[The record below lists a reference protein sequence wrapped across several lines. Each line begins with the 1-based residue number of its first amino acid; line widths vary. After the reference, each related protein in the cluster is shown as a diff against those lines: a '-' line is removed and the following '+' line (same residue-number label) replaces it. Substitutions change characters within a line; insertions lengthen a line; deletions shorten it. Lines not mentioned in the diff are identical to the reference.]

1 MFTPILVSMTMAIIC
16 DETVN
21 YWWGAQRWG
30 NAKVGLADSRRER
43 DARPAG
49 KQTKAEMT
57 GIKNWDSI
65 SSTSLHQ
72 EGYISSGNSTLNF
85 FRRLSGSS
93 SRVGHSFWFYVDSF
107 LSKSDHCLPLAVT
120 SWWSYLGNVVK
131 SSKAKFR
138 SRFWM
143 QRLVN
148 ILKLDFDQLVIW
160 LKSSKFGENTQ
171 LLWPLFLLQCL
182 HFMMQGEREKW
193 RCSW

>member
-65 SSTSLHQ
+65 SSTALHQ
-72 EGYISSGNSTLNF
+72 EGYTSSGNSRNDNAPDNYNNPVHLVHQADLNALAQARVGRWWIL
-85 FRRLSGSS
+85 RREGRTGNHHHHQLTSLFSTPLPSESS
-93 SRVGHSFWFYVDSF
+93 SSATPSALSTHFYPLHKSLYFLRKLSFFYQGRFRD
-107 LSKSDHCLPLAVT
+107 LSCL
-120 SWWSYLGNVVK
+120 Y
-131 SSKAKFR
+131 
-138 SRFWM
+138 
-143 QRLVN
+143 
-148 ILKLDFDQLVIW
+148 
-160 LKSSKFGENTQ
+160 
-171 LLWPLFLLQCL
+171 
-182 HFMMQGEREKW
+182 
-193 RCSW
+193 